1 MSTGVRG
8 DEHRREDHPGAD
20 HPGADHRADARHRGG
35 ASGTRVVAPTLDDA
49 FARWASP
56 VLGGPAGQ
64 RVGRPGHPWWTPAR
78 VLVLLA
84 GVTSVLTVARAQHCR
99 SSGWTTP
106 GQFVHTCYS
115 DVAVLYGTLGGQPRT
130 LLGLD
135 PATPDGLGQPA
146 LTTYLASFLAVL
158 VSPFERL
165 SQALAPAAE
174 GVDPGPRVYFDLF
187 AVLAA
192 LALVAMVL
200 AVVRLSG
207 RRPWDATLVALS
219 PVVVLSGLVSF
230 DVLGVALG
238 VVAVAVWARGNPLL
252 AGVLLGVAVATRIH
266 VVVVLLA
273 LVLLAVRAG
282 AGRQVATTASA
293 AAFAWAALNLPLALL
308 APQAWTAP
316 ARGWWSAEPGY
327 GSLLLLPR
335 LLADEQVPGV
345 AALTA
350 FQSSVVSLVL
360 TLAVLV
366 AVTVWVLACPR
377 PPRLPVVVLVLLVGT
392 LLVSKTVPVQ
402 ASLWLLPWAAL
413 AVPRWREHLWWW
425 GAEALY
431 VVAVWQYLV
440 GLTEASRALPAGF
453 YAVLLVG
460 RLVAVGWLGVQAWRE
475 AWHPS
480 TDPVRRDADGADPAA
495 GPLGREPDRVVLQLT

>member
-1 MSTGVRG
+1 VSGRVLEG
-8 DEHRREDHPGAD
+8 EQEGAAVAT
-20 HPGADHRADARHRGG
+20 HHQRPPRAAP
-35 ASGTRVVAPTLDDA
+35 AVAPTREDP

-56 VLGGPAGQ
+56 VLGGPAG
-64 RVGRPGHPWWTPAR
+64 RRTAVPGHPWWTPAR

-84 GVTSVLTVARAQHCR
+84 GVTSVLAVVRAQHCR
-99 SSGWTTP
+99 ASGWTTP

-115 DVAVLYGTLGGQPRT
+115 DVAVLHGTLGGRPGA

-146 LTTYLASFLAVL
+146 LTTYLASLLAAL
-158 VSPFERL
+158 VTPVERL
-165 SQALAPAAE
+165 SQVLAPAAE

-192 LALVAMVL
+192 TALVAAVL

-207 RRPWDATLVALS
+207 RRPWDATLLALS

-230 DVLGVALG
+230 DILGVALG
-238 VVAVAVWARGNPLL
+238 VVAVAVWARGHPLL
-252 AGVLLGVAVATRIH
+252 AGLLLGVAVSARIH

-273 LVLLAVRAG
+273 LVLLSVRAG
-282 AGRQVATTASA
+282 AGRQVATTVSA
-293 AAFAWAALNLPLALL
+293 AAFAWAAVNLPLALL

-316 ARGWWSAEPGY
+316 VRGWWAAEPGY

-335 LLADEQVPGV
+335 LLADEQVQGV

-350 FQSSVVSLVL
+350 RQATVVSLVL
-360 TLAVLV
+360 TVAVLV

-392 LLVSKTVPVQ
+392 LLVAKTVPVQ

-413 AVPRWREHLWWW
+413 AVPRWRDHLWWW

-431 VVAVWQYLV
+431 VVGVWQYLV
-440 GLTEASRALPAGF
+440 GLTETSRALPAGF
-453 YAVLLVG
+453 YGALLVG
-460 RLVAVGWLGVQAWRE
+460 RLAAVAWLGVQAWRG
-475 AWHPS
+475 AWRPS
-480 TDPVRRDADGADPAA
+480 TDPVRRDADGEDPAA
-495 GPLGREPDRVVLQLT
+495 GPLGQGQDRVVLELV